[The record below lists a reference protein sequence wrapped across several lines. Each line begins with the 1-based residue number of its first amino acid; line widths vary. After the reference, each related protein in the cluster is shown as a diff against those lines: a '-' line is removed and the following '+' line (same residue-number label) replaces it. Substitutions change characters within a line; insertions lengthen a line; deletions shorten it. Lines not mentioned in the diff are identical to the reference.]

1 MRIVKNHV
9 FTRFARKAAL
19 DDAALRA
26 SISAAERGLIDADLG
41 GGMIKQR
48 IARPGAG
55 KSDGFRTI
63 GVFRPRDRAVFFDG
77 FGKNERDNIRND
89 EVTEFKR
96 LAALLLSY
104 DDRQLTVAFEDGVLI
119 EVSDDKTVS

>member
-1 MRIVKNHV
+1 MPIFKNHA

-19 DDAALRA
+19 GDAALRA
-26 SISAAERGLIDADLG
+26 SISAAEHGLIDANLG
-41 GGMIKQR
+41 GGVIKQR

-55 KSDGFRTI
+55 KSGGFRAI
-63 GVFRPRDRAVFFDG
+63 IVFRARDSAIFVYG
-77 FGKNERDNIRND
+77 FGKNERDNIGND
-89 EVTEFKR
+89 ELTEFKR

-104 DDRQLTVAFEDGVLI
+104 DDRQLGMAIANGALI